1 MVRSLTRQSSSL
13 TFSAESCH
21 IKLELQRIC
30 DELPLGQAV
39 RARQP

>member
-21 IKLELQRIC
+21 VKLELQRIVMSC
-30 DELPLGQAV
+30 HLGQAV
-39 RARQP
+39 RASQP